1 MELCVTNN
9 STMTRFPYDQFAKD
23 YLKELLQPLGKV
35 ETSLTVPAEIR
46 EIDVYFA
53 PSPQPSTDTIQLGL
67 LGQLANKPALFE
79 PFRNAVKISE
89 IRSCMNKLFY
99 LIADIERQNKRNNI
113 STLEDELPKLWI
125 LSPTASIPIL
135 DGFKASLEEQSWGQ
149 GVYILGSH
157 LKTAIV
163 AIHQLPQNEETLW
176 LRLLGKGGVQ
186 QRAIKELENLSPNNP
201 LRDKAVDLL
210 LSLKTTLEINQNPD
224 KEDRKLLM
232 SLSPIYLQRLAEAKQ
247 EGIQEGVMNERRIA
261 IASLLQA
268 KFGSLDAELNA
279 IIQPL
284 TTLTPEEFSPLLIQL
299 SRAELLA
306 RFRQQ

>member
-113 STLEDELPKLWI
+113 SNYRNYGYYPQLHQY
-125 LSPTASIPIL
+125 
-135 DGFKASLEEQSWGQ
+135 QS
-149 GVYILGSH
+149 
-157 LKTAIV
+157 
-163 AIHQLPQNEETLW
+163 
-176 LRLLGKGGVQ
+176 
-186 QRAIKELENLSPNNP
+186 
-201 LRDKAVDLL
+201 
-210 LSLKTTLEINQNPD
+210 
-224 KEDRKLLM
+224 
-232 SLSPIYLQRLAEAKQ
+232 
-247 EGIQEGVMNERRIA
+247 
-261 IASLLQA
+261 
-268 KFGSLDAELNA
+268 
-279 IIQPL
+279 
-284 TTLTPEEFSPLLIQL
+284 
-299 SRAELLA
+299 
-306 RFRQQ
+306 